1 MKLAFFA
8 AYLFLFPFT
17 NYSWASAQPEDGIIT
32 TFFEDMVSP
41 VTTSASIIFWPG
53 AITTG
58 TLAALEDQVSDPAAQ
73 ETNEDKPLGVS
84 SKYGDLMGQA
94 LPNALYAIGAVSYG
108 YFNDDKV
115 AYRRA
120 RHMFRATIHAGLMTQ
135 ILKNIIREP
144 RPGNKE
150 SKVSFPS
157 GHTATAFAFAS
168 VIGADYGWGWG
179 VPAYTLATFVG
190 FSRMNDNQHYLH
202 DVVGGATLGIS
213 YGLGVYYNMIGQLET
228 PGSFGGLH
236 LRNVFVAAN
245 EENGQSLWLQFTY

>member
-1 MKLAFFA
+1 MRFRILAIF
-8 AYLFLFPFT
+8 FLFTFT
-17 NYSWASAQPEDGIIT
+17 SGFAIASAKHDDSVFR
-32 TFFEDMVSP
+32 TFFYDMASP
-41 VTTSASIIFWPG
+41 VTTRAAIIFWPG
-53 AITTG
+53 AIATG

-73 ETNEDKPLGVS
+73 EANEDKPLGVS

-94 LPNALYAIGAVSYG
+94 IPNALFTLGAVSYG

-135 ILKNIIREP
+135 ILKNIVREP

-179 VPAYTLATFVG
+179 IPAYTLAAFVG
-190 FSRMNDNQHYLH
+190 FSRMNDNQHYFH

-228 PGSFGGLH
+228 PGSIGGLH

-245 EENGQSLWLQFTY
+245 EERGQSLWMQFTY

>member
-1 MKLAFFA
+1 MSIRVLAILFIVTAVSRFA
-8 AYLFLFPFT
+8 M
-17 NYSWASAQPEDGIIT
+17 ASAQPEDGAFK
-32 TFFEDMVSP
+32 TFFYDMASP
-41 VTTSASIIFWPG
+41 ITTSAAFVFWPG
-53 AITTG
+53 AIATG

-73 ETNEDKPLGVS
+73 EANEDKPLGVS

-94 LPNALYAIGAVSYG
+94 IPNALFALGAISYG

-120 RHMFRATIHAGLMTQ
+120 RHMFRSTIHAGLMTQ
-135 ILKNIIREP
+135 ILKNIVREP
-144 RPGNKE
+144 RPGDKE

-179 VPAYTLATFVG
+179 VPAYALAAFVG
-190 FSRMNDNQHYLH
+190 FSRMNDNQHYFH

-228 PGSFGGLH
+228 PSSIGGVR
-236 LRNVFVAAN
+236 LRHVFVAEN
-245 EENGQSLWLQFTY
+245 EEHGQSLWMQFTY